1 VRTLLRDRNWIFF
14 LLTSFLGGL
23 GAFSVAVFLYPY
35 MAGLGATETQMGIAS
50 FVATFTEVPIFFF
63 GHRLIRRFT
72 SRRLFITAIILMAIR
87 ALMFSAV
94 NVPFMVYIVQAIGGT
109 MFPLMWL
116 AGVTYADENAPAELK
131 SMAQGLFGAMCFG
144 FGSAVGGFI
153 GGILLE
159 SMGGRSMFFVFG
171 VVMLVALGLIEGAR
185 RIFPV
190 KIASS
195 IISD

>member
-14 LLTSFLGGL
+14 LLISFLGGL

-35 MAGLGATETQMGIAS
+35 MAGLGATETQMGIAA
-50 FVATFTEVPIFFF
+50 FVATLTELPVFFF
-63 GHRLIRRFT
+63 GNRLIRRFT
-72 SRRLFITAIILMAIR
+72 SRGLFVTAIILMAIR
-87 ALMFSAV
+87 ALMFAAV
-94 NVPFMVYIVQAIGGT
+94 DAPFMVYIVQAIGGT

-116 AGVTYADENAPAELK
+116 AGVSYADENAPAELK
-131 SMAQGLFGAMCFG
+131 STAQGLFSAMCFG

-185 RIFPV
+185 KLTTTRAV
-190 KIASS
+190 SQ
-195 IISD
+195 